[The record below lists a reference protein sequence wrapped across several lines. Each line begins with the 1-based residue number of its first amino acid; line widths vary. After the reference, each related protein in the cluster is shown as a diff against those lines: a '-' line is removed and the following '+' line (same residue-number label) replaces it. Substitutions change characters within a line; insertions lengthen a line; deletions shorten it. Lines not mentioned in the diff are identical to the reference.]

1 MSVLLGA
8 IGTGLHLMINAYM
21 WVIIIAVLLSWVRPD
36 PYNPIVQVL
45 NRLSAPLLMWAREKM
60 PFLVINGID
69 ISPIAVIIG
78 LQVLDKVIVHTLGVL

>member
-8 IGTGLHLMINAYM
+8 IGTGLHLMISAYM
-21 WVIIIAVLLSWVRPD
+21 WVIIITVLLSWVRPD

-78 LQVLDKVIVHTLGVL
+78 LQVFDKVIVHTLGVL

>member
-1 MSVLLGA
+1 MDIFLGA
-8 IGTGLHLMINAYM
+8 IGTGLHLLLSAYM

-45 NRLSAPLLMWAREKM
+45 NRLSAPLLLWVREKM

-69 ISPIAVIIG
+69 ITPIVVIIA
-78 LQVLDKVIVHTLGVL
+78 LQVLDKVVLSTLGVL

>member
-1 MSVLLGA
+1 MDIFLGA
-8 IGTGLHLMINAYM
+8 IGTGLHLLLSAYM

-45 NRLSAPLLMWAREKM
+45 NRLSVPLLLWVREKM

-69 ISPIAVIIG
+69 ITPIVVIIA
-78 LQVLDKVIVHTLGVL
+78 LQVLDKVVLSTLGVL